1 MAFSRAWPD
10 FTRGV
15 MPTPIFVYANPAFC
29 ALTQYE
35 LVRNTCSAVAKAKQ
49 SVLAVALTRFMI
61 LFAPSPP
68 ARAAGVHD

>member
-1 MAFSRAWPD
+1 MCAVARVRWCSHNRKPMAFSRAWPD

-35 LVRNTCSAVAKAKQ
+35 LVRNTCNAVVPYHVPGSA
-49 SVLAVALTRFMI
+49 AL
-61 LFAPSPP
+61 
-68 ARAAGVHD
+68 